1 MPGFYLKKNSSLVGF
16 SLLSRGT
23 YHVSGTG
30 LVAGYALLNKK
41 DDLSEHEM
49 NSLVWKETLNKH
61 VIPNYGKERKQV
73 SVRHNMRS

>member
-1 MPGFYLKKNSSLVGF
+1 M
-16 SLLSRGT
+16 
-23 YHVSGTG
+23 SGTG